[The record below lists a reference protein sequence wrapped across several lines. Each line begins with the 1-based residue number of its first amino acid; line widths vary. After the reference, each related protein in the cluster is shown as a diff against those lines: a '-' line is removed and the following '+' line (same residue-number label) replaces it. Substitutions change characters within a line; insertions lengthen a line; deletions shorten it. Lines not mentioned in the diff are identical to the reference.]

1 MNTLLNSFEFPGW
14 AGVFEILVLAIIFY
28 YIFQFLRGTRGMAVL
43 SGFVLVVIVLIGLTR
58 LFDLDALY
66 WLVQRVL
73 VYLAIAVVV
82 IFQPE
87 IRRALAQLGRQ
98 SSSSKAAE
106 TREVVD
112 VLTQAVRQLADRKI
126 GALIAIEREIRTG
139 GIQETGI
146 RMDSEVSV
154 ELLETIFFPRTAMHD
169 GGVLIRG
176 NRIMAASCLFP
187 LSQREGISSK
197 LGTRHRAAIGITEET
212 DALVIV
218 VSEETGVISVAFNG
232 RLRRGLEEE
241 HLRRVLSSLMSRAEQ
256 KSVRNRVREAMS
268 LSGHWTDDDQAF
280 SDE

>member
-1 MNTLLNSFEFPGW
+1 MNELFDSLEFPGVT
-14 AGVFEILVLAIIFY
+14 GILEMLVLAAIFY

-58 LFDLDALY
+58 LFDMDALY

-73 VYLAIAVVV
+73 VYFAIAVVV

-98 SSSSKAAE
+98 SANSHQAA

-112 VLTQAVRQLADRKI
+112 VLTQAATQLADRKI

-139 GIQETGI
+139 GIQDTGI

-154 ELLETIFFPRTAMHD
+154 ELLETLFFPRTALHD
-169 GGVLIRG
+169 GGVIIRG

-197 LGTRHRAAIGITEET
+197 LGTRHRAAIGITEEI

-232 RLRRGLEEE
+232 RLRRGLEED
-241 HLRRVLSSLMSRAEQ
+241 HLRRVLTSILSRAEK
-256 KSVRNRVREAMS
+256 KSVHSRVREALT
-268 LSGHWTDDDQAF
+268 LSGEWSDEDKSF

>member
-1 MNTLLNSFEFPGW
+1 MSRLLDTLEFPGVT
-14 AGVFEILVLAIIFY
+14 GIFEILVLAAIFY

-43 SGFVLVVIVLIGLTR
+43 SGFVLVVIVLIGLAR
-58 LFDLDALY
+58 FFNLDALY

-98 SSSSKAAE
+98 SSNSHQAA
-106 TREVVD
+106 TREVID
-112 VLTQAVRQLADRKI
+112 VLTQAARQLADRKI

-139 GIQETGI
+139 GIQDTGI

-154 ELLETIFFPRTAMHD
+154 ELLETLFFPRTALHD

-187 LSQREGISSK
+187 LSQREGIGRK

-232 RLRRGLEEE
+232 RLRRGLEED
-241 HLRRVLSSLMSRAEQ
+241 HLRRVLTSIMSRSEK
-256 KSVRNRVREAMS
+256 KSVQSRVREALT
-268 LSGHWTDDDQAF
+268 LSGEWSDEDPVF
-280 SDE
+280 SDK

>member
-1 MNTLLNSFEFPGW
+1 MNTLLDNLELPSLTGM
-14 AGVFEILVLAIIFY
+14 FEILVLASIFY
-28 YIFQFLRGTRGMAVL
+28 YIFKFLRGTRGMSVL
-43 SGFVLVVIVLIGLTR
+43 SGFVLVVIFLIGLTR
-58 LFDLDALY
+58 IFDMDALY

-73 VYLAIAVVV
+73 VYLAISVVV

-98 SSSSKAAE
+98 SANSHQMA

-126 GALIAIEREIRTG
+126 GALIAIERQIRTG

-169 GGVLIRG
+169 GGVIICG
-176 NRIMAASCLFP
+176 KRIMAASCLFP
-187 LSQREGISSK
+187 LSQREGISSN

-241 HLRRVLSSLMSRAEQ
+241 HLRRVLTSIMSRAEK
-256 KSVRNRVREAMS
+256 KSVQVRVREALS
-268 LSGHWTDDDQAF
+268 LSGEWSDDDQRF